1 MSEQEQYYKGENEVL
16 KKSNVKYS
24 EGTQNYINNHE
35 SAILNVE
42 QLLAENKRLSQAIED
57 MVKASCRSS
66 DKIERLREALEK
78 LSNYLHGNCPECGDY
93 KAEEMQEL
101 AKQALEENK

>member
-1 MSEQEQYYKGENEVL
+1 MSESSFAMGWDGDKTYSFGNWKGVKLEDYKKLE
-16 KKSNVKYS
+16 
-24 EGTQNYINNHE
+24 
-35 SAILNVE
+35 
-42 QLLAENKRLSQAIED
+42 AENKRLREAIED
-57 MVKASCRSS
+57 MVKATSS

-101 AKQALEENK
+101 AKQALEETQ